1 MGKDTD
7 KQELPQSDE
16 QRSGD
21 KPNDDI
27 PGDGVAAQPS
37 QQPSASKAGGAD
49 SAKPS
54 SPSGAGSAASSASK
68 PGSDAGKS
76 GGTGKP
82 GVKKTTSTPKPPR
95 TGKKSGGGKKFFL
108 LLVLAAIVAGGY
120 YGWRE
125 YGAGLTAQL
134 GMGDDGGAT
143 TIGSADRPESNDD
156 AAADHSLQAPA
167 EPAESTE
174 SADAGAAPQPGPSP
188 EIAALTERAQEQSE
202 RLEAL
207 GNQVA
212 EMQLTLNSQRER
224 LRSLSTTTRE
234 DWLLAEAEYLLR
246 LANQRLLTERQAA
259 NALALMENADHILR
273 DIDDPDLF
281 PVRKSIAADITALRV
296 AGTVDREGLY
306 LQLDALID
314 LIARLDLPA
323 VEAEKVVAKPSDEE
337 PWYQVLGANA
347 LAAVKNLSGIVRVE
361 KLEATAEPRL
371 LPSEQQLLR
380 ANLRLALEQAQLALM
395 REEQAIFEASLDRAG
410 ELVAGHFSEDDEAAV
425 MLAEIQSVA
434 DARIDQELPTVT
446 GSIRALRDYISLWHN
461 SYQAEDAEP
470 ADAARR
476 SPTASEDYAV
486 RTAQGG
492 DGL

>member
-21 KPNDDI
+21 KLKDD
-27 PGDGVAAQPS
+27 PSGDGAAAQPS
-37 QQPSASKAGGAD
+37 QQPSASSAGGTD

-54 SPSGAGSAASSASK
+54 SPSGAGNAASTAPK
-68 PGSDAGKS
+68 PGGEAGKS
-76 GGTGKP
+76 GEASKP
-82 GVKKTTSTPKPPR
+82 AAKKSASVPKTPR
-95 TGKKSGGGKKFFL
+95 TGKKSGGGKKIFL
-108 LLVLAAIVAGGY
+108 LLVLVAIVAGGY

-134 GMGDDGGAT
+134 GMGDGGGAAR
-143 TIGSADRPESNDD
+143 IRSADSPDSNADV
-156 AAADHSLQAPA
+156 AADNSAPA
-167 EPAESTE
+167 SVEP
-174 SADAGAAPQPGPSP
+174 GVAPQPGLSP
-188 EIAALTERAQEQSE
+188 DVAALNEQAQQQSD

-224 LRSLSTTTRE
+224 LRALSSTTRE

-273 DIDDPDLF
+273 DIDDPELF
-281 PVRKSIAADITALRV
+281 AVRKAIAADITALRV

-306 LQLDALID
+306 LQLDSLID
-314 LIARLDLPA
+314 LIARLDLPV
-323 VEAEKVVAKPSDEE
+323 VEAKKVVAAEPTDEE
-337 PWYQVLGANA
+337 PWYQVLAANA

-361 KLEATAEPRL
+361 KLEATAAPRL
-371 LPSEQQLLR
+371 LPAEQQLLR

-410 ELVAGHFSEDDEAAV
+410 ELVAEHFSEDDEAAV

-434 DARIDQELPTVT
+434 DARIDQALPTVT

-461 SYQAEDAEP
+461 SYQIEGAEP

-476 SPTASEDYAV
+476 SPTAPADTAV

-492 DGL
+492 DAL